1 MDISP
6 LDLINIGSFA
16 TKVMGLADYRKK
28 LHAYLIS
35 KMDQVA
41 PNLSEVIGELV
52 RCYFTPFLVAFILKE
67 ARIVRESSL
76 ALNGQGRGS

>member
-1 MDISP
+1 MSQALEQQSFNSMSQFQMCLFNPFLTGMDISP

-16 TKVMGLADYRKK
+16 TKVIGLADYRKK

-52 RCYFTPFLVAFILKE
+52 R
-67 ARIVRESSL
+67 R
-76 ALNGQGRGS
+76 